1 MFALFLVQQGRT
13 WFHSSVLHLPYRFS
27 AFCYLRF
34 LSIFRWLTN
43 LFREVECSARLSL
56 ASDPN
61 GTCSERHL
69 SIVLQIP
76 GAPTL
81 DEHSVNSAP
90 EKSFV
95 WLCSNSSHSVNAQTS
110 ALNLLPYSLVPLTNL
125 KADFKSRFV
134 RIEIL
139 CMVVRYRNDLR
150 SKRHLTSQKMFL
162 TKTSVGTASV
172 CRANKTDGSSKLS
185 AIQNKGSQHK
195 TTSKNQ
201 SCFVKNLQP
210 LKKIEIQRS

>member
-1 MFALFLVQQGRT
+1 MDVWADPT
-13 WFHSSVLHLPYRFS
+13 WPTPAC

-34 LSIFRWLTN
+34 LSIFRWLSN

-95 WLCSNSSHSVNAQTS
+95 WLCSNSSHSVNAQS
-110 ALNLLPYSLVPLTNL
+110 CALTLLPYSLVPPYQP
-125 KADFKSRFV
+125 KSRFQVGV
-134 RIEIL
+134 RKN
-139 CMVVRYRNDLR
+139 RNTLHGCAISQR
-150 SKRHLTSQKMFL
+150 SQIQTPFNIAKNVL
-162 TKTSVGTASV
+162 
-172 CRANKTDGSSKLS
+172 N
-185 AIQNKGSQHK
+185 QNKRWNSICM
-195 TTSKNQ
+195 Q
-201 SCFVKNLQP
+201 SVQNGWTL
-210 LKKIEIQRS
+210 